1 MPAQRLTRGIRSH
14 AVLAVIVCAAGL
26 LMPQVVISQTTGAR
40 SVIINRH
47 PLPADTLRPLEEHF
61 RTTIPDGRYWYDA
74 VSGAWGLEGGHT
86 RGFTLPGLP
95 LGGRLPADISG
106 GGTGVFI
113 NGRELHPIDLQGLRT
128 LVGQVLPGRYWLDGQ
143 GYAGYEG
150 GPAIANLMQLAQQL
164 YRQGG
169 GVGENYGGGAGAYA
183 NPRTGIGIITDG
195 QGGAGVFGP

>member
-1 MPAQRLTRGIRSH
+1 MRAHFPKCPTRWFHLLGLFSLLAGSLLPGPALGQTPTRRG
-14 AVLAVIVCAAGL
+14 
-26 LMPQVVISQTTGAR
+26 VV
-40 SVIINRH
+40 INRH
-47 PLPADTLRPLEEHF
+47 PIPADTLRLLEQHF

-86 RGFTLPGLP
+86 RGFTLAGLP

-113 NGRELHPIDLQGLRT
+113 NGRELHPLDLQGLQA
-128 LVGQVLPGRYWLDGQ
+128 LVGPVAAGRYWLDGQ

-150 GPAIANLMQLAQQL
+150 GPAIANLQEVAQRL
-164 YRQGG
+164 YRQGS
-169 GVGENYGGGAGAYA
+169 GVGENYGGGAGAYG

-195 QGGAGVFGP
+195 QGGAAVFGP

>member
-1 MPAQRLTRGIRSH
+1 MRARRLTRTIRP
-14 AVLAVIVCAAGL
+14 LILCMPLICAGGL
-26 LMPQVVISQTTGAR
+26 LLPGVATSQATAGR
-40 SVIINRH
+40 SVVINRH
-47 PLPADTLRPLEEHF
+47 PLPADTLRMLEEHF

-86 RGFTLPGLP
+86 RGFTLAGLP

-113 NGRELHPIDLQGLRT
+113 NGRELHPIDVQGLQA

-150 GPAIANLMQLAQQL
+150 GPAIANLMQVAQQL

-195 QGGAGVFGP
+195 QGGAAVFGP

>member
-1 MPAQRLTRGIRSH
+1 MPGVAT
-14 AVLAVIVCAAGL
+14 
-26 LMPQVVISQTTGAR
+26 SQTTGGR
-40 SVIINRH
+40 TVVINRH
-47 PLPADTLRPLEEHF
+47 PLPADTLNLLEQHF

-74 VSGAWGLEGGHT
+74 ASGAWGLEGGPT

-95 LGGRLPADISG
+95 LGGGLPADISG

-113 NGRELHPIDLQGLRT
+113 NGRELHPVDVQGLQA

-164 YRQGG
+164 YRQGS

-195 QGGAGVFGP
+195 QGGAAVFAP